1 MATRPALSVMKV
13 RLPVVVSFT
22 RGTGQPFSLSMI
34 LIWNGA
40 APERVGRKMRAMI
53 SDGSALNMCG
63 NCMRDLRDQGRS
75 LNNS

>member
-1 MATRPALSVMKV
+1 
-13 RLPVVVSFT
+13 
-22 RGTGQPFSLSMI
+22 MI

-75 LNNS
+75 LNDG